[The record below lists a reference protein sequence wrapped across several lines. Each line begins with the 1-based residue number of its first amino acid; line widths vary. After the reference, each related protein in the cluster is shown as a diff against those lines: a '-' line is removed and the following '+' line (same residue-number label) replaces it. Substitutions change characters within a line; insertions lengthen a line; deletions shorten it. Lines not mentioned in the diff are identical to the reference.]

1 MVDDETGVVIGVQR
15 TISAYARLVDGRDMA
30 NCAKLFTDDARITI
44 MGEVHEGGVA
54 IRAWLDGLAKSA
66 PGIHLTTNTLV
77 DASGRDEACATSDV
91 AFIKRDETGWKIIV
105 AGQYVDTLRRG
116 SGGWQ
121 FTSRTISLS

>member
-1 MVDDETGVVIGVQR
+1 MSDTETGVVVGVQR

-30 NCAKLFTDDARITI
+30 GCARLFTDDARITV
-44 MGEVHEGGVA
+44 MGEVHDGRVA
-54 IRAWLDGLAKSA
+54 ICTWLDGLAKSA

-77 DASGRDEACATSDV
+77 DSSGGDDARATSDV
-91 AFIKRDETGWKIIV
+91 AFIKRDETGWKILV